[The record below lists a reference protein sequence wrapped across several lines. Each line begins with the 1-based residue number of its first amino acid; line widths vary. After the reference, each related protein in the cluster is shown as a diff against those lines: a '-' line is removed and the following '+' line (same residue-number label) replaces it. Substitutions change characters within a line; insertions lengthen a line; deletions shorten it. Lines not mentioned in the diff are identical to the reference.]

1 MSSNE
6 VGARGEWIC
15 LLNLTSFHDD
25 AQLFRPV
32 FLGDKWPAADLL
44 VEVVE
49 PTPGG
54 RRGFFLAQVKTSREG
69 YQKNGRL
76 KIPGTDRDKVA
87 ALAAYP
93 VPTYIL
99 GVDEPLRR
107 VYIVAVQ
114 GNVAGMSSLSH
125 EHELTPER
133 LVALRDE
140 VHSFW
145 DGLPPCTWASQFQEV
160 NWGAK
165 P

>member
-15 LLNLTSFHDD
+15 LLKLTSFHED

-32 FLGDKWPAADLL
+32 FLGDKWPSADVLA
-44 VEVVE
+44 EVVE

-69 YQKNGRL
+69 YQPNGRL
-76 KIPGTDRDKVA
+76 KISGTAREKVA

-99 GVDEPLRR
+99 GVDEPHAR

-114 GNVAGMSSLSH
+114 GNFAGMSSISH
-125 EHELTPER
+125 EYELTRER

-140 VHSFW
+140 VHAFW
-145 DGLPPCTWASQFQEV
+145 DGLSSRNWTSQFQEA
-160 NWGAK
+160 NWSAR